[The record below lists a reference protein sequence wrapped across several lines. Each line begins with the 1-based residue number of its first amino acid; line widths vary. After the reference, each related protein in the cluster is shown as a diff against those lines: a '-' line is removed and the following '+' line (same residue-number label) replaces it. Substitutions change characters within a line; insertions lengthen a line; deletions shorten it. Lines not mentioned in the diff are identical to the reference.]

1 MREPRLKIETEA
13 LDFNQNFGINVLPL
27 IGKKPIGEWTHWQ
40 NTLQTIDDILAM
52 DWGKNTTGLGA
63 ICGINDLLCLDL
75 DKLKKEKILEKI
87 LEYLKLSKDYK
98 WIVKTSTGYHIWI
111 IVKDVDRI
119 FKYFGKGFAYKKFYP
134 KETETLKHLELRVKK
149 CYAALPP
156 SKHPNGDKYYF
167 LNGKPDELPTESTGS
182 AIIYML
188 GELFHQVDRQ
198 KILNKKD
205 RWQPDLR
212 FLDSAIKYLKN
223 HRLDYD
229 VWRDCCFALSS
240 LGEKGRNYF
249 RELSTNKFYPED
261 NNVTIDRQFDE
272 CLKRY
277 DSRQI
282 KLNTFFY
289 YAKAYGFKY
298 GNKRDTLSK
307 VMLTY
312 PLCILQCK
320 DEELVEKII
329 SYGFIRL
336 KEDELETVDVARN
349 ISNEEIQAFLNKYK
363 IDFLN
368 TTELKNNYLEI
379 EQALTDFEM
388 KQGTDAYGLIG
399 LDFLLDC
406 KAGKFSYNELRSY
419 AAVKAILGRT
429 IKLKPITYQRIKVA
443 YWGYKS
449 WAIFNTENKNEILV
463 SEKTLYRRLRKL
475 KERGFISIFSY
486 GRKAYYSTYLS
497 QENLNK
503 MVKNRV
509 LEKEAKR
516 IENED
521 ADWRKMITQQR
532 KTLRLKKQNK
542 IV

>member
-1 MREPRLKIETEA
+1 MKEPRLKIETEA

-40 NTLQTIDDILAM
+40 NTIQSIDDILAM

-75 DKLKKEKILEKI
+75 DKVKKEKILEKI

-156 SKHPNGDKYYF
+156 SKHPNGDYYYF

-182 AIIYML
+182 AIIYTL

-320 DEELVEKII
+320 DDVLVEQII

-336 KEDELETVDVARN
+336 KEDELERGDVARN
-349 ISNEEIQAFLNKYK
+349 ISNEEIHTFLNKYK
-363 IDFLN
+363 IDYLN

-406 KAGKFSYNELRSY
+406 KAGKFSHNELRSY
-419 AAVKAILGRT
+419 AAVKAILGRIKKWKWIT
-429 IKLKPITYQRIKVA
+429 YSRIQYAFIGCKSKKVYDDCSNADKLICERSLYRYFQKLKK
-443 YWGYKS
+443 K
-449 WAIFNTENKNEILV
+449 
-463 SEKTLYRRLRKL
+463 
-475 KERGFISIFSY
+475 GFLAVCHY
-486 GRKAYYSTYLS
+486 GRRTFYSTYLN
-497 QENLNK
+497 QERLE
-503 MVKNRV
+503 MVVMKSI
-509 LEKEAKR
+509 LEKDNERLEKTNTNFTKTITEKR
-516 IENED
+516 K
-521 ADWRKMITQQR
+521 A
-532 KTLRLKKQNK
+532 LRLKKLNK

>member
-1 MREPRLKIETEA
+1 MKEPRLKIETEA

-40 NTLQTIDDILAM
+40 NTIQSIDDILAM

-75 DKLKKEKILEKI
+75 DKVKKEKILEKI

-156 SKHPNGDKYYF
+156 SKHPNGDYYYF

-320 DEELVEKII
+320 DEEIVEKLI

-336 KEDELETVDVARN
+336 KEDELETGDVARN
-349 ISNEEIQAFLNKYK
+349 ISNEEIQTFLNKYK
-363 IDFLN
+363 IAFLN
-368 TTELKNNYLEI
+368 TTELKNNYLVI

-388 KQGTDAYGLIG
+388 KHGTDAYGLIG

-406 KAGKFSYNELRSY
+406 KQGKFRYNELRSY

-463 SEKTLYRRLRKL
+463 SEKTLYRRLKKL

-503 MVKNRV
+503 MVMNRV
-509 LEKEAKR
+509 LEKEAKS

-521 ADWRKMITQQR
+521 ADWRKMITQRR